1 MMYGLNDHSRVSS
14 QGSID
19 GRARRGAGGGGGGG
33 GGRAEHFESHAYHFV
48 AI

>member
-1 MMYGLNDHSRVSS
+1 MTYGLNDHSRVSS

-19 GRARRGAGGGGGGG
+19 GRARRGAGGGGGR
-33 GGRAEHFESHAYHFV
+33 GRTEHFESHAYHFV